1 MYVLKIIEIC
11 EKRMAKESDTY
22 IISEQLYYNIIRRI
36 VRAPRPALMIWV
48 FRSCTPVRLPQ
59 SSYATIVKKAGQQI
73 WGVTLFLLF
82 FLVFYG
88 ILGVQMF
95 GNFENHCV
103 RSWSSEINEKENKD
117 QWLNRLTT
125 GNVSYIHRIRTHVL
139 PRVPLQNIHF
149 STDAF

>member
-1 MYVLKIIEIC
+1 MPESSQSIRNGTRYV
-11 EKRMAKESDTY
+11 
-22 IISEQLYYNIIRRI
+22 ISEQLYYNIIRRI

-95 GNFENHCV
+95 GNFENHCI
-103 RSWSSEINEKENKD
+103 RKYSKDINKNENESAWEQRIKD
-117 QWLNRLTT
+117 
-125 GNVSYIHRIRTHVL
+125 GKVFI
-139 PRVPLQNIHF
+139 
-149 STDAF
+149 

>member
-1 MYVLKIIEIC
+1 M
-11 EKRMAKESDTY
+11 
-22 IISEQLYYNIIRRI
+22 
-36 VRAPRPALMIWV
+36 
-48 FRSCTPVRLPQ
+48 RLPQ

-103 RSWSSEINEKENKD
+103 RQLDSTSGEDKNHWKKRLSDGQVCLKSHNEK
-117 QWLNRLTT
+117 L
-125 GNVSYIHRIRTHVL
+125 
-139 PRVPLQNIHF
+139 
-149 STDAF
+149 